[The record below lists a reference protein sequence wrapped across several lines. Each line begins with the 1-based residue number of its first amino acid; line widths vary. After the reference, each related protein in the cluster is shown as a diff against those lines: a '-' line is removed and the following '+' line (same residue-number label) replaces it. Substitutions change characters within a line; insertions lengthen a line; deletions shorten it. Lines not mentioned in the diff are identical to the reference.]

1 MNRVNDMSIANQL
14 KSYLENRGAEYR
26 LKTHPHSGYS
36 METAEK
42 AHVPGDALAKGILV
56 KDEDGYLLVVL
67 PSDYHVDLQVLQ
79 GLLHQEVKLA
89 TESEVKTLFSDCE
102 TGAVPPIG
110 AAYGVKTIWDPNTSL
125 GRLTKIYFEAGD
137 HQHLVGVSGEQF
149 HELMASAERGKFSR
163 HI

>member
-1 MNRVNDMSIANQL
+1 MSSIESGKRHEHRKSTEELPGKQGGGVPAEDPPPQL
-14 KSYLENRGAEYR
+14 
-26 LKTHPHSGYS
+26 
-36 METAEK
+36 
-42 AHVPGDALAKGILV
+42 
-56 KDEDGYLLVVL
+56 L